1 MGGFDRQAGA
11 VHPET
16 AMTTALTRFSS
27 GRIRLAGASALTII
41 VVIFI
46 LPL

>member
-1 MGGFDRQAGA
+1 M
-11 VHPET
+11 HPGT
-16 AMTTALTRFSS
+16 TMTTALTRVSS
-27 GRIRLAGASALTII
+27 PGRIRLAGAFALTII